1 MNNTD
6 DGRRW
11 LVDFLD
17 ALCWEARRYGH
28 DDDGLEDAVD
38 YDGNPVDNIDGDD
51 FDGFHLE
58 AVKYADML
66 WDRGFR
72 FMGEYR

>member
-17 ALCWEARRYGH
+17 DLCWEARRYGH
-28 DDDGLEDAVD
+28 DDLGLDGLGVN
-38 YDGNPVDNIDGDD
+38 YDGSPVDDD
-51 FDGFHLE
+51 EFDGLHFE

-72 FMGEYR
+72 FMGEYQ